1 MVVVVEAFLVEDV
14 VLFRGSAV
22 VVLPSM
28 AIVGE
33 EVLLE
38 VSGEGDEG
46 HLPYPYHLR
55 VLFAHKQVVLFHN
68 HFIVPE
74 LNVSERIW
82 I

>member
-1 MVVVVEAFLVEDV
+1 MEDV

-46 HLPYPYHLR
+46 HLPYPYRLR
-55 VLFAHKQVVLFHN
+55 VVRA
-68 HFIVPE
+68 
-74 LNVSERIW
+74 
-82 I
+82 